1 MTDLGTARPGSPPTA
16 LDVLQRRSD
25 TMVEVRGA
33 PRPTGFRLL
42 DDVLRGGFH
51 PGELVLVGGRPGIG
65 KTVAAL
71 QWARSCAR
79 TALDVL
85 YVCYEH
91 SPDALL
97 GRLLALELGCLA
109 RPDEIGDL
117 TTLRDLTQEIA
128 LGAAPM
134 RALTSTPLGEEAY
147 GHVASYG
154 ARLHLVEAGS
164 STGINEIADLAH
176 RTDPALVI
184 VDYLQKVA
192 QPGAIADDNERTTRI
207 VEALKETA
215 IRMQLP
221 LVALAAAD
229 REGLT
234 ARRMRLHHLRGSTA
248 LAHEPD
254 VVILLNDKSNAVSK
268 SHLAYDPV
276 RADRYRQQVVF
287 SVEKNR
293 SGPASVDLEFRK
305 DFASFRF
312 HPEGG
317 FLTEKLVDDVLYDE

>member
-1 MTDLGTARPGSPPTA
+1 MTDLGTVRPGAPSTA
-16 LDVLQRRSD
+16 RDVLQRQSGA
-25 TMVEVRGA
+25 MVQVKGA

-79 TALDVL
+79 EGLDVL
-85 YVCYEH
+85 YVCFEH
-91 SPDALL
+91 SPEALL
-97 GRLLALELGCLA
+97 GRLLALELGYLA

-117 TTLRDLTQEIA
+117 TTLRDLTQEIT

-134 RALTSTPLGEEAY
+134 RALTATPLGEEAH

-154 ARLHLVEAGS
+154 VHLHLVEATS
-164 STGINEIADLAH
+164 ATGTDEIAELAH

-192 QPGAIADDNERTTRI
+192 QPPSLVDDNERTTRV

-221 LVALAAAD
+221 VVALAAAD

-254 VVILLNDKSNAVSK
+254 VVILLNDKSVAVSK

-276 RADRYRQQVVF
+276 RADQYRQLVVF
-287 SVEKNR
+287 SIEKNR

-312 HPEGG
+312 HPEGA
-317 FLTEKLVDDVLYDE
+317 FLAEKLVDDVLYDQ

>member
-1 MTDLGTARPGSPPTA
+1 MTDLGTVGRATPPSA
-16 LDVLQRRSD
+16 LDLLRQRSD
-25 TMVEVRGA
+25 AVVRVTRA
-33 PRPTGFRLL
+33 PRPTGFQLL

-51 PGELVLVGGRPGIG
+51 PGELILVGGRPGIG

-79 TALDVL
+79 DDRDVL
-85 YVCYEH
+85 YICFEH
-91 SPDALL
+91 SPEDLL
-97 GRLLALELGCLA
+97 GRLLAMELGFLA
-109 RPDEIGDL
+109 RPDEVGEL
-117 TTLRDLTQEIA
+117 TTLRELTQEIA

-147 GHVASYG
+147 GHVARYG
-154 ARLHLVEAGS
+154 AHLHLVEASS
-164 STGINEIADLAH
+164 STGIDEIADLAH

-192 QPGAIADDNERTTRI
+192 QPSSLVDDAERTTRTA
-207 VEALKETA
+207 EALKEMA

-221 LVALAAAD
+221 VVALAAAD
-229 REGLT
+229 RDGLT
-234 ARRMRLHHLRGSTA
+234 ARRLRIHHLRGSTA

-254 VVILLNDKSNAVSK
+254 VVILLNDKSVAVSK
-268 SHLAYDPV
+268 THLAYDPV
-276 RADRYRQQVVF
+276 RADQYRRQVVF
-287 SVEKNR
+287 SIEKNR
-293 SGPASVDLEFRK
+293 SGPAPVDLEFRK

-317 FLTEKLVDDVLYDE
+317 FLAEKLVDDVLYDQ

>member
-1 MTDLGTARPGSPPTA
+1 VTGLDTVGRAAPPTA
-16 LDVLQRRSD
+16 LDVLRRRAD
-25 TMVEVRGA
+25 ALVRVKGA

-51 PGELVLVGGRPGIG
+51 PGELILVGGRPGIG

-71 QWARSCAR
+71 QWSRACAR
-79 TALDVL
+79 EGLDVL
-85 YVCYEH
+85 YVCFEH
-91 SPDALL
+91 DPEALL
-97 GRLLALELGCLA
+97 GRLLAMELGCLA

-134 RALTSTPLGEEAY
+134 RALTATPLGEEAY

-154 ARLHLVEAGS
+154 AHLHLVEATS
-164 STGINEIADLAH
+164 TTGIDEIAELAH

-192 QPGAIADDNERTTRI
+192 QPASLAGDEERTTRTT
-207 VEALKETA
+207 EALKEMA

-221 LVALAAAD
+221 VVALAAAD

-234 ARRMRLHHLRGSTA
+234 ARRLRIHHLRGSTA

-254 VVILLNDKSNAVSK
+254 VVLLLNDKSIAVSK
-268 SHLAYDPV
+268 AHLAYDPV
-276 RADRYRQQVVF
+276 RADQYRQQVVF
-287 SVEKNR
+287 SIEKNR
-293 SGPASVDLEFRK
+293 SGPAPVDLEFRK

-312 HPEGG
+312 HPEGA
-317 FLTEKLVDDVLYDE
+317 FLAEKLVDDVLYDQ